1 MRFTT
6 LVVLP
11 AAALAA
17 SITFNGVR
25 DTACQRWDGS
35 YATVTAAQLKK
46 IIVDSYPSAKLEGDS
61 DRAWGSPY
69 YEKICPPNSDN
80 KYAWVRR
87 SVFFSSFQYL
97 LLVNVLLLLLLL
109 WLTKLYQYRSRSRS
123 GLRALPPRWHR
134 RVVCWLSST
143 TRKPIRTTF
152 VGIWRRFNI
161 TSHMLGSAMTR
172 EGKGVVREHAVF
184 YHC

>member
-1 MRFTT
+1 MRFTN

-35 YATVTAAQLKK
+35 YATVTAAQLEK
-46 IIVDSYPSAKLEGDS
+46 IIVDGYPSAKLEGDS
-61 DRAWGSPY
+61 DRAWGPY

-87 SVFFSSFQYL
+87 RVFFSSFQYL
-97 LLVNVLLLLLLL
+97 LLVDVLLL
-109 WLTKLYQYRSRSRS
+109 WLTKLDQYRLRSRN
-123 GLRALPPRWHR
+123 GLKALPPRWQPR
-134 RVVCWLSST
+134 AVCWLSST
-143 TRKPIRTTF
+143 TRKTDTYN
-152 VGIWRRFNI
+152 VC
-161 TSHMLGSAMTR
+161 TYLA
-172 EGKGVVREHAVF
+172 AVQHDIP
-184 YHC
+184 YAGLCNDA